1 MSLAPTHSP
10 IGIFMQW
17 LRERPD
23 QARLAVAV
31 DGDRLLSDAGVLG
44 KETVIDSQG
53 RVWQLVVFRGDDLA
67 FRIAYRK
74 ARIGQRVLIV
84 LARSTDPQSK
94 IDVSYLTDILC
105 SNEGGPP
112 LDLSVPAVF
121 RRICPKINFPVAE
134 LRRFKD
140 ELLEG
145 LGAVPK
151 AVDKIVERWGRPD
164 DWGRGQVAALVL
176 LSRHPDWVLS
186 NIWPDETDPAAAV
199 AHGLQVLLSVPQDSP
214 DLPVIRELI
223 HDAVYPQVKESIA
236 SGSSSLLKMLL
247 VIFLSGLLPKTSNC
261 RTRPSSLPVFKCCPS
276 IFQWNGWNRC
286 PARLSL
292 R

>member
-1 MSLAPTHSP
+1 
-10 IGIFMQW
+10 MQW
-17 LRERPD
+17 LSERPE

-31 DGDRLLSDAGVLG
+31 DGDRLLADAGVLG
-44 KETVIDSQG
+44 KETITDSQG

-67 FRIAYRK
+67 FRLAYRK
-74 ARIGQRVLIV
+74 ARIAQRVLIV
-84 LARSTDPQSK
+84 LARSTDAQSK
-94 IDVSYLTDILC
+94 IDVSYVTDIL
-105 SNEGGPP
+105 SANEGGPP

-121 RRICPKINFPVAE
+121 RRLCPKINFPVAE

-145 LGAVPK
+145 LEAVPK
-151 AVDKIVERWGRPD
+151 AADKIVERWGRPD

-214 DLPVIRELI
+214 DLPVIRELLQ
-223 HDAVYPQVKESIA
+223 DAVYPQIREYC
-236 SGSSSLLKMLL
+236 SGLSSLLRMLL
-247 VIFLSGLLPKTSNC
+247 GIC
-261 RTRPSSLPVFKCCPS
+261 
-276 IFQWNGWNRC
+276 
-286 PARLSL
+286 
-292 R
+292 